1 MRQPPCRSS
10 GELAGA
16 RHQAAPAT
24 PPVHRLCPMEVE
36 SLQAVLDIEAA
47 SYPFPWTRG
56 NFVDSLL
63 ANHVAWCLLDE
74 HHALLGYAI
83 AMAGVEEL
91 HLLNITIAAAHR
103 RRGHARFLML
113 SLMEHGRRTGARA
126 LWLEVRPSNAAAYS
140 LYADMGFERVGLR
153 RQYYPAEGSRREDA
167 WVMRLDLAGP
177 GCGGNG

>member
-1 MRQPPCRSS
+1 VSAPPGGSS
-10 GELAGA
+10 GELAGV
-16 RHQAAPAT
+16 RRQAAPAT
-24 PPVHRLCPMEVE
+24 QPARRLRPMEVDA
-36 SLQAVLDIEAA
+36 LDAVLHIETA

-74 HHALLGYAI
+74 RDALLGYAI

-113 SLMEHGRRTGARA
+113 SLVEHGRRTGART
-126 LWLEVRPSNAAAYS
+126 LWLEVRPSNAAAHS

-153 RQYYPAEGSRREDA
+153 RQYYPAEGNRREDA

-177 GCGGNG
+177 GYGGHG